1 MSNTNHLGV
10 LLKVSFSQPKE
21 AAGIIIS
28 RGFSYDV
35 IWSVFIASI
44 CLTTAMQ
51 FFADGLMQVDGPSLN
66 DISSPWI
73 FALMV
78 GGMTLLVCAT
88 ITWTGQRFDGV
99 ADFKTIFALVAW
111 LQVIQLIL
119 QTIIYVLLLLVT
131 ALAGFAQIAII
142 FWSLW
147 IFVAFIDTAHG
158 FDNMLKSFVVS
169 VLGIGLGGI
178 ILFFM
183 ISFMGMGISR

>member
-1 MSNTNHLGV
+1 MSSAIHFGD
-10 LLKVSFSQPKE
+10 LLKTSFSKPKE
-21 AAGIIIS
+21 AAAVILS

-66 DISSPWI
+66 DVSSPWI

-88 ITWTGQRFDGV
+88 ITWTGHRFDGE
-99 ADFKTIFALVAW
+99 AKFKAIFTLVAW

-119 QTIIYVLLLLVT
+119 QAIIYVLLFLVT

-147 IFVAFIDTAHG
+147 IFVAFVDTAQG
-158 FDNMLKSFVVS
+158 FDNMVKSFVVS
-169 VLGIGLGGI
+169 VLGIALGGI
-178 ILFFM
+178 ILFFV
-183 ISFMGMGISR
+183 ISFMGVRL

>member
-1 MSNTNHLGV
+1 MGNGIHLV
-10 LLKVSFSQPKE
+10 DLLKTSFSQPKE
-21 AAGIIIS
+21 AAAVIIS

-35 IWSVFIASI
+35 IWSVFIATI

-51 FFADGLMQVDGPSLN
+51 FFADGLMKVDGPSLN
-66 DISSPWI
+66 DVSRPWI

-88 ITWTGQRFDGV
+88 ITWTGQRFDGE
-99 ADFKTIFALVAW
+99 ANFKTIFTLVAW
-111 LQVIQLIL
+111 LQVIQLLL
-119 QTIIYVLLLLVT
+119 QAIIYFLLYLVT

-147 IFVAFIDTAHG
+147 IFVSFVDTAHG

-169 VLGIGLGGI
+169 VLGIGLGGV
-178 ILFFM
+178 ILFFV
-183 ISFMGMGISR
+183 ISFMGMGL

>member
-1 MSNTNHLGV
+1 MSNAIHLGD
-10 LLKVSFSQPKE
+10 LLKTSFSKPKE
-21 AAGIIIS
+21 AAAFILS
-28 RGFSYDV
+28 LGFSYDV

-51 FFADGLMQVDGPSLN
+51 FFADGLIQVDGPSLN
-66 DISSPWI
+66 DVSSPWI

-88 ITWTGQRFDGV
+88 ITWTGHRFDG
-99 ADFKTIFALVAW
+99 AANFKTIFTLVAW

-119 QTIIYVLLLLVT
+119 QAINLVLLFLVT

-147 IFVAFIDTAHG
+147 IFVAFVDTAQG
-158 FDNMLKSFVVS
+158 FNNMLKSFVVS
-169 VLGIGLGGI
+169 VLGIALGGI
-178 ILFFM
+178 ILFCM
-183 ISFMGMGISR
+183 IRFMGMGL